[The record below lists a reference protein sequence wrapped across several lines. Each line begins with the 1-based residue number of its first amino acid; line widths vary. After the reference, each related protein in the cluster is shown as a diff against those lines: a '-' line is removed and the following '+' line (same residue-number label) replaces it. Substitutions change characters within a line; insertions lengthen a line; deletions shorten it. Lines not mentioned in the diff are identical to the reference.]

1 MSRNDL
7 IKLLLSLCFFGFAT
21 GCASTQTVD
30 GVMAEDELRDVSLD
44 VLFATEFP
52 VDSIEEAYA
61 NAAMAMRDGN
71 VDKAIFFYIKA
82 LQFEPENAELLAT
95 IAGIHMQRGSYRY
108 AKRAL
113 LRACTIDPEFGQAQE
128 MLGLIY
134 FVENRREEATDAL
147 TRAVSLG
154 DTFWRAHNAL
164 GIYAD
169 QNNDYATAQA
179 HYDAALEINPRAPQV
194 LNNRGYSKYLSGD
207 LKGAA
212 IDFYEA
218 AKEHGFSHA
227 WLNLG
232 MVYAR
237 QGWYDDALETYQEV
251 ISDAH
256 AFNNAGEIAMDNGDY
271 DKAQLLLAEAVRRSP
286 TYFPEAEQ
294 NLKRLNQKR

>member
-1 MSRNDL
+1 MPE
-7 IKLLLSLCFFGFAT
+7 KVQGKAALLLVTLAILA
-21 GCASTQTVD
+21 GCASTQTVN
-30 GVMAEDELRDVSLD
+30 GVIAEDNYRDESLD

-52 VDSIEEAYA
+52 VESIEEAYA
-61 NAAMAMRDGN
+61 NAAKALQDGE
-71 VDKAIFFYIKA
+71 VDKALFFYVKG
-82 LQFEPENAELLAT
+82 LQFEPDNVELLAT
-95 IAGIHMQRGSYRY
+95 IGGIHIKRGSYRM
-108 AKRAL
+108 AKRAY
-113 LRACTIDPEFGQAQE
+113 LRAGQIDPEYGHAQE

-134 FVENRREEATDAL
+134 FSENRREDATDAL
-147 TRAVSLG
+147 TKAVSLG

-169 QNNDYATAQA
+169 QNANYAIAQG

-207 LKGAA
+207 LRGAA

-251 ISDAH
+251 IDDAH
-256 AFNNAGEIAMDNGDY
+256 AFNNTGEIAMDNGDY

-286 TYFPEAEQ
+286 TYFPEAED

>member
-1 MSRNDL
+1 MQIRNL
-7 IKLLLSLCFFGFAT
+7 ILLILSLFAFGALT
-21 GCASTQTVD
+21 GCASTQTID
-30 GVMAEDELRDVSLD
+30 GVIAEDDYRDENLD

-52 VDSIEEAYA
+52 VSTIDEAFA
-61 NAAMAMRDGN
+61 NAARALQEGDT
-71 VDKAIFFYIKA
+71 DKALFFYVKA
-82 LQFEPENAELLAT
+82 LQFEPDKVELLAT
-95 IAGIHMQRGSYRY
+95 IASIHLKRGSYGM

-113 LRACTIDPEFGQAQE
+113 LRARQIDPDYGQAQE

-147 TRAVSLG
+147 TAAVGLG
-154 DTFWRAHNAL
+154 TTFWRAHNAL

-169 QNNDYATAQA
+169 QNADYVTAQA

-207 LKGAA
+207 LRGAA
-212 IDFYEA
+212 LDFYEA

-237 QGWYDDALETYQEV
+237 QGWYDDALDTYQEV

-256 AFNNAGEIAMDNGDY
+256 AFNNTGEIAMDNGDY
-271 DKAQLLLAEAVRRSP
+271 AKAQVLLAEAVRRSP
-286 TYFPEAEQ
+286 TYFPEAEE
-294 NLKRLNQKR
+294 NLKRLDQKR